1 MSEQYRVNF
10 NGLGCEGVDWIYM
23 AQRREQWRSLLILQ
37 INLQSSMKGE
47 DSRKTH
53 EDEVIVEDNPDVRT
67 TDWRNIL
74 GLIKRVQQH
83 TSAKFLVSFQIQQI
97 YCSFFFSNLVITHYR
112 NKPCVIQAHSV
123 YVNSKMA
130 HNVYIKF
137 IPLVNILTL
146 SIIGLIFFIS
156 LHKST
161 NCNKNIIS
169 RKAVGGTSVQSRYFC
184 LQNSLQGT
192 IIFYVTAISLD
203 TNLSQSPT

>member
-74 GLIKRVQQH
+74 GLIKRV
-83 TSAKFLVSFQIQQI
+83 
-97 YCSFFFSNLVITHYR
+97 
-112 NKPCVIQAHSV
+112 
-123 YVNSKMA
+123 
-130 HNVYIKF
+130 
-137 IPLVNILTL
+137 
-146 SIIGLIFFIS
+146 
-156 LHKST
+156 
-161 NCNKNIIS
+161 
-169 RKAVGGTSVQSRYFC
+169 
-184 LQNSLQGT
+184 
-192 IIFYVTAISLD
+192 
-203 TNLSQSPT
+203 